1 MASGRRRELAE
12 LLALV
17 KLLLSYKKRFMLG
30 LELWK
35 ARYGKL
41 RPRFMNTDFWL
52 VRGSSRQSAVC
63 EQQKALRKRSTP
75 GFPRGDLLEG
85 RGWQASQRH

>member
-1 MASGRRRELAE
+1 MLVAHGALSVSCSVQRLAPSKQVSFDMVSGRRRELLE
-12 LLALV
+12 LLDLELV

-41 RPRFMNTDFWL
+41 RPKFMNPEFWL
-52 VRGSSRQSAVC
+52 TKKKRKAQCGS
-63 EQQKALRKRSTP
+63 
-75 GFPRGDLLEG
+75 
-85 RGWQASQRH
+85 